1 MADAISP
8 YATIAV
14 KSHVPMTLELRSG
27 NYTKWSSFFEAMC
40 GKFGLMQHID
50 GTAPPV
56 NPTAVWTQADCC
68 VRSWIYGSVSECVV
82 FAYSLPLRLC

>member
-1 MADAISP
+1 
-8 YATIAV
+8 
-14 KSHVPMTLELRSG
+14 
-27 NYTKWSSFFEAMC
+27 MC

-68 VRSWIYGSVSECVV
+68 VRSWIYGSVSESVLD
-82 FAYSLPLRLC
+82 FAMAPNQSARQLWVAIQQHFPANQAPRTIYLSHDFHSMTQGLFG